1 MVPLQQLL
9 DPLPQGKVI
18 SAYSLKKGR
27 SLSRNLLFQG
37 LDKDGLFLHWR
48 LRFAQRRTDRR

>member
-27 SLSRNLLFQG
+27 SLSRNLLFQASIKMDCSCIGGYG
-37 LDKDGLFLHWR
+37 LHNAER
-48 LRFAQRRTDRR
+48 P